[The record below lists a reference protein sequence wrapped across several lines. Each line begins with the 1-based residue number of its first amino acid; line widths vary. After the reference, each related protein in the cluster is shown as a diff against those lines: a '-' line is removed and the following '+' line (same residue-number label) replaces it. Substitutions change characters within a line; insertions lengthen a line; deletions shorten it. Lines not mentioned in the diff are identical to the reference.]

1 MPDIKVLI
9 ADDHPIVCRGIHNL
23 LEPAVGI
30 TVVGEAHSG
39 AEALESIRSLRPDV
53 VLLDVELTDMSG
65 IDVIKQL
72 NDEQVS
78 VRILGLSSYDDR
90 EFISQLLALGASGYL
105 LKDEIPEQII
115 EAVRGVARGETGWVS
130 RKVAAK
136 LSQILQK
143 DQDGVS
149 DLTRREM
156 DVLRLVVEAKTNG
169 EIGMLLG
176 ISEKTVEKHLDTI
189 FRKLGVASR
198 VEAAVLA
205 VRSDLIGASSG
216 GETPSS
222 RRNTPH

>member
-1 MPDIKVLI
+1 MSNIGVLI
-9 ADDHPIVCRGIHNL
+9 ADDHPIVCKGIRNL
-23 LEPAVGI
+23 LEPAMGI
-30 TVVGEAHSG
+30 SVVGEAHSG
-39 AEALESIRSLRPDV
+39 AEALHLIQSLEPDV
-53 VLLDVELTDMSG
+53 VLLDVELSDMSG
-65 IDVIKQL
+65 IDVIKKL
-72 NDEQVS
+72 NLS
-78 VRILGLSSYDDR
+78 KIKSRILGLSSYDDR
-90 EFISQLLALGASGYL
+90 EFISQLLSLGASGYL

-143 DQDGVS
+143 DQDGAA
-149 DLTRREM
+149 DLTNRELQ
-156 DVLRLVVEAKTNG
+156 VLRLVVEAKTNG

-205 VRSDLIGASSG
+205 VRADLL
-216 GETPSS
+216 
-222 RRNTPH
+222 

>member
-1 MPDIKVLI
+1 MSDIKVLI

-23 LEPAVGI
+23 LEPAVGV

-39 AEALESIRSLRPDV
+39 AEALELIRSLHPDV

-72 NDEQVS
+72 NDEQIS

-90 EFISQLLALGASGYL
+90 EFISQLLSLGASGYL

-143 DQDGVS
+143 DQDGAA

-205 VRSDLIGASSG
+205 VRTDLL
-216 GETPSS
+216 
-222 RRNTPH
+222 

>member
-1 MPDIKVLI
+1 MSDIKVLI
-9 ADDHPIVCRGIHNL
+9 ADDHPIVCKGIHNL

-30 TVVGEAHSG
+30 SVVGEAHSG
-39 AEALESIRSLRPDV
+39 AEALEFISSLHPDV
-53 VLLDVELTDMSG
+53 VLLDVELSDMSG
-65 IDVIKQL
+65 IDVIRQL
-72 NDEQVS
+72 NNGQKMTVK
-78 VRILGLSSYDDR
+78 VLGLSSYDDR

-136 LSQILQK
+136 LSQIIQK
-143 DQDGVS
+143 DQDGVA

-205 VRSDLIGASSG
+205 VRSDMI
-216 GETPSS
+216 
-222 RRNTPH
+222 

>member
-1 MPDIKVLI
+1 MPDIRVLI
-9 ADDHPIVCRGIHNL
+9 ADDHPIVCKGIHNL

-39 AEALESIRSLRPDV
+39 AEALELIRSLRPDV

-72 NDEQVS
+72 NDAQIS
-78 VRILGLSSYDDR
+78 VRVLGLSSYDDR

-143 DQDGVS
+143 DQDGVA

-205 VRSDLIGASSG
+205 VRSDLI
-216 GETPSS
+216 
-222 RRNTPH
+222 

>member
-1 MPDIKVLI
+1 MPDIAVLI
-9 ADDHPIVCRGIHNL
+9 ADDHPIVCKGIRNL
-23 LEPAVGI
+23 LEPALGI

-39 AEALESIRSLRPDV
+39 AEAIKLIQSLHPDV
-53 VLLDVELTDMSG
+53 VLLDVELSDMSG
-65 IDVIKQL
+65 IDVIR
-72 NDEQVS
+72 QVNPS
-78 VRILGLSSYDDR
+78 KSEVRILGLSSYDDR
-90 EFISQLLALGASGYL
+90 EFISQLLSLGASGYL

-143 DQDGVS
+143 DQDGAA

-156 DVLRLVVEAKTNG
+156 DVLRLVVQAKTNG
-169 EIGMLLG
+169 EIGAQLG

-205 VRSDLIGASSG
+205 VRTDLL
-216 GETPSS
+216 
-222 RRNTPH
+222 

>member
-1 MPDIKVLI
+1 MSDIKVLI
-9 ADDHPIVCRGIHNL
+9 ADDHPIVCKGIRNL
-23 LEPAVGI
+23 LEPAADI
-30 TVVGEAHSG
+30 TVIGEAHSG
-39 AEALESIRSLRPDV
+39 AEALQMIRSMRPEL

-65 IDVIKQL
+65 IDVIRQL
-72 NDEQVS
+72 NEDKVS
-78 VRILGLSSYDDR
+78 VKVLGLSSYDDR

-115 EAVRGVARGETGWVS
+115 EAIRGVARGETGWVS

-143 DQDGVS
+143 DQDGVA
-149 DLTRREM
+149 DLTRREL

-169 EIGMLLG
+169 EIGVMLG

-205 VRSDLIGASSG
+205 VRTDLI
-216 GETPSS
+216 
-222 RRNTPH
+222 

>member
-1 MPDIKVLI
+1 MPDIRVLI
-9 ADDHPIVCRGIHNL
+9 ADDHPIVCKGIHNL

-30 TVVGEAHSG
+30 AVVGEAHSG
-39 AEALESIRSLRPDV
+39 AEALQLIESLRPDV
-53 VLLDVELTDMSG
+53 VLLDVELSDMSG
-65 IDVIKQL
+65 IDVIRRL
-72 NDEQVS
+72 NEANIS
-78 VRILGLSSYDDR
+78 VRVLGLSSYDDR

-143 DQDGVS
+143 DQEGVA
-149 DLTRREM
+149 DLTRREL

-205 VRSDLIGASSG
+205 VRSELI
-216 GETPSS
+216 
-222 RRNTPH
+222 

>member
-1 MPDIKVLI
+1 MPDIRVLI
-9 ADDHPIVCRGIHNL
+9 ADDHPIVCKGIHNL

-39 AEALESIRSLRPDV
+39 AEALELIRSLRPDV

-72 NDEQVS
+72 NDAQIS
-78 VRILGLSSYDDR
+78 VRVLGLSSYDDR

-143 DQDGVS
+143 EQDGVA

-205 VRSDLIGASSG
+205 VRSDLI
-216 GETPSS
+216 
-222 RRNTPH
+222 

>member
-1 MPDIKVLI
+1 MSDIKVLI
-9 ADDHPIVCRGIHNL
+9 ADDHPIVCKGIRNL
-23 LEPAVGI
+23 LEPAADI
-30 TVVGEAHSG
+30 TVIGEAHSG
-39 AEALESIRSLRPDV
+39 AEALQLIQSLRPDL

-65 IDVIKQL
+65 IDVIRQL
-72 NDEQVS
+72 NENKIS

-115 EAVRGVARGETGWVS
+115 EAIRGVARGETGWVS

-143 DQDGVS
+143 DQDGVA
-149 DLTRREM
+149 DLTRREL

-169 EIGMLLG
+169 EIGVMLG

-205 VRSDLIGASSG
+205 VRTDLL
-216 GETPSS
+216 
-222 RRNTPH
+222 

>member
-1 MPDIKVLI
+1 MSDIKVLI
-9 ADDHPIVCRGIHNL
+9 ADDHPIVCKGIRNL
-23 LEPAVGI
+23 LEPAADV
-30 TVVGEAHSG
+30 TVIGEAHSG
-39 AEALESIRSLRPDV
+39 AEALRLVQSLKPDL
-53 VLLDVELTDMSG
+53 VLLDVELSDMSG
-65 IDVIKQL
+65 IDVIRQL
-72 NDEQVS
+72 NEDKIS

-115 EAVRGVARGETGWVS
+115 EAIRGVARGETGWVS

-143 DQDGVS
+143 DQDGVA
-149 DLTRREM
+149 DLTHREM

-169 EIGMLLG
+169 EIGVLLG

-205 VRSDLIGASSG
+205 VRTDLL
-216 GETPSS
+216 
-222 RRNTPH
+222 

>member
-1 MPDIKVLI
+1 MSEIRVLI
-9 ADDHPIVCRGIHNL
+9 ADDHPIVCKGIRNL
-23 LEPAVGI
+23 LEPAADI
-30 TVVGEAHSG
+30 TVIGEAHSG
-39 AEALESIRSLRPDV
+39 AEALQLVQSLMPDL

-65 IDVIKQL
+65 IDVIRQL
-72 NDEQVS
+72 NEQKIS
-78 VRILGLSSYDDR
+78 MRILGLSSYDDR

-115 EAVRGVARGETGWVS
+115 EAIRGVARGETGWVS

-143 DQDGVS
+143 EQDGVA
-149 DLTRREM
+149 DLTHREL

-169 EIGMLLG
+169 EIGVLLG

-205 VRSDLIGASSG
+205 VRTDLL
-216 GETPSS
+216 
-222 RRNTPH
+222 

>member
-1 MPDIKVLI
+1 MADIKVLI
-9 ADDHPIVCRGIHNL
+9 ADDHPIVCKGIRNL
-23 LEPAVGI
+23 LEPAADI
-30 TVVGEAHSG
+30 TVIGEAHSG
-39 AEALESIRSLRPDV
+39 AEALQLVRSVRPDLL
-53 VLLDVELTDMSG
+53 LLDVELTDMSG
-65 IDVIKQL
+65 IDVIRRL
-72 NDEQVS
+72 NEDKIS

-115 EAVRGVARGETGWVS
+115 EAIRGVARGETGWVS

-143 DQDGVS
+143 DQDGVA
-149 DLTRREM
+149 DLTRREL

-169 EIGMLLG
+169 EIGVLLG

-205 VRSDLIGASSG
+205 VRTDLL
-216 GETPSS
+216 
-222 RRNTPH
+222 